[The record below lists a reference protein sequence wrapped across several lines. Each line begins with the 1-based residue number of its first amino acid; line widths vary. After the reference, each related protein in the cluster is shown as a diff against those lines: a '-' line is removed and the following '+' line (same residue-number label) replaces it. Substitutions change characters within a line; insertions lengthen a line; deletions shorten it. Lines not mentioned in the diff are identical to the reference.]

1 MFNMGSLSKNL
12 KCQPRLA
19 IFLAQKVT
27 FANEEQDICGNV
39 ARLPPHRGLQDS
51 PFIEASFVRFI
62 RTKARANGDIVF
74 PTNLCHDSSV
84 AALDNKIWS

>member
-1 MFNMGSLSKNL
+1 MRSK
-12 KCQPRLA
+12 
-19 IFLAQKVT
+19 T
-27 FANEEQDICGNV
+27 FVEM
-39 ARLPPHRGLQDS
+39 LQDFHLIVAFKIVLS
-51 PFIEASFVRFI
+51 IEASFVRFI

>member
-1 MFNMGSLSKNL
+1 MRSKKFVEML
-12 KCQPRLA
+12 
-19 IFLAQKVT
+19 
-27 FANEEQDICGNV
+27 QDFHLIV
-39 ARLPPHRGLQDS
+39 LQDS

-62 RTKARANGDIVF
+62 RTKARPNGDIVF